1 MDIRRDEEEIYQF
14 ILDGKISFPMTLKSN
29 ITSSSIRELLNNKI
43 ELKNIKTYQFLDN
56 HGNPIDKKDEKDY
69 GLTNIVIVVNNQ
81 KAIQIKSEKLE
92 KSENNIIIN
101 SKNNF
106 NNINKEKSIQNKNS
120 EDNNNKLTKEE
131 ILKAKE
137 NGFILIGKTGVGK
150 ISLLNLIYG
159 NNVGKVGYSINSEI
173 KYLQNIILKIQLE
186 KILYIFAL

>member
-1 MDIRRDEEEIYQF
+1 
-14 ILDGKISFPMTLKSN
+14 MTLKSN

-106 NNINKEKSIQNKNS
+106 NNIK
-120 EDNNNKLTKEE
+120 
-131 ILKAKE
+131 
-137 NGFILIGKTGVGK
+137 
-150 ISLLNLIYG
+150 
-159 NNVGKVGYSINSEI
+159 
-173 KYLQNIILKIQLE
+173 
-186 KILYIFAL
+186 